1 MPLIPAPLW
10 DALRDAWLLLLTAGW
25 AACTWRLGRLE
36 REQHAHEHILA
47 AIRQDLGALRAD
59 LRDVARSRQID
70 DLRRALVADLRPL
83 VADAVD
89 LRLAGWPGRVPAPP
103 TTVGSIITSGG
114 AAAAGGHVVDER
126 TEG

>member
-1 MPLIPAPLW
+1 MTLFAGPLW

-36 REQHAHEHILA
+36 REQHAHEHTLS
-47 AIRQDLGALRAD
+47 AIRQDLGALRLD

-89 LRLAGWPGRVPAPP
+89 LRLAGWPGRAPAG
-103 TTVGSIITSGG
+103 TTVGSIITGGG
-114 AAAAGGHVVDER
+114 AAAAGGHVADER
-126 TEG
+126 GEG